1 MSGREGRGRS
11 RRDYP
16 AKSEEKSQHGRGN
29 NPPSRH
35 LWVGNLSHNLT
46 ENALAHHFLKFGDL
60 ESLAFQPGRSYAFIN
75 YRNDED
81 AFLAVRELQGFV
93 LAGNPLKIEFAK
105 AEKSTL
111 PPREADYSQR
121 RDESR
126 PAARGPTFTQR
137 ESRSY
142 HSPEPPYLD
151 KPNTNNKDADPSE
164 VLWIGFPAQLEVDEF
179 ILRKAF
185 SPFGEIEKITAFPG
199 RTYAFVRFR
208 NISAACRA
216 KNTLQGKLFGNPRV
230 HICFAK
236 SESGTSNREKNSI
249 DSPPSPHFESY
260 GHQRSPEYLRSDRNF
275 GGVTGEP
282 SSIRSHFIPNM
293 EAGDSGARGFGR
305 KANIWASEDDANE
318 QRRYPERRS
327 ELGLRG
333 NIYEHHNSPSR
344 DRETHFREFTS
355 PKFPRQGP
363 FYDDPWDLP
372 EDSSYLHGAKKLKT
386 TAFPPENELP
396 EYPFSESEKVKHV
409 VSKTYPDFPQAE
421 VLDKKF
427 DSRPISY
434 RQIPD
439 RAMNST
445 QNYGERSDNWNASY
459 DNFQVNSV
467 PLPPPDRKR
476 LTPEIHDMARNEE
489 WKWEGT
495 IAKGGTPVCHA
506 RCFRVGKPLDMPL
519 PEYLDCT
526 ARTSLDMLA
535 KHYYQAASAWVVFF
549 VPATDPDMAF
559 YNEFRNYLGE
569 KQRAAVAKLD
579 ERTTLFLVPP
589 SEFSEKV
596 LKVPG
601 KLSISGVILRLEP
614 QGSSYGSPQHQNKE
628 TTFTSFQGNSPY
640 QKSISPSDRYL
651 PNHSFK
657 NFERPVRSAPPISV
671 ALSSGGLPAPFL
683 GSGHSTSNLHEPL
696 NTQQHDHL
704 LHQQKLASGTNWP
717 PHDLQNLNS
726 NTLNI
731 SSQASNSFAGPMG
744 YSAIPRS
751 VQVTSQNNYTSEM
764 SGTPSSGNG
773 KLPLQEKPPLPSPLP
788 AAGFRPEQ
796 LAQLASTLFGQQGQ
810 LSGGSTGEGYRQAE
824 NINQSGY
831 SSIPSQNYGLP
842 NDQVSSEFSSAPF
855 GQVQQFQQQQQTPNL
870 VAAPQMNPQL
880 QNAGQEDA
888 DTDPQKRLQAT
899 LQLAAALLHQI
910 QQGKGT

>member
-16 AKSEEKSQHGRGN
+16 AKSEEKAQHGRGN

-46 ENALAHHFLKFGDL
+46 ENSLAHHFLKFGDL

-81 AFLAVRELQGFV
+81 AFLAVRELQGFI
-93 LAGNPLKIEFAK
+93 LAGNPLRIEFAK

-111 PPREADYSQR
+111 PSREADYSQR

-126 PAARGPTFTQR
+126 LTARGSPFTHR
-137 ESRSY
+137 ESRAY

-151 KPNTNNKDADPSE
+151 KPKTNNKDADPSE
-164 VLWIGFPAQLEVDEF
+164 VLWIGFPAQLKVDEF

-249 DSPPSPHFESY
+249 DAPPSPHFGSY
-260 GHQRSPEYLRSDRNF
+260 GRQGSPEYFRSDRNY
-275 GGVTGEP
+275 GDVTGE
-282 SSIRSHFIPNM
+282 SSIRSHFIPNL
-293 EAGDSGARGFGR
+293 EPGESGFGR
-305 KANIWASEDDANE
+305 KANIWASGNVANE
-318 QRRYPERRS
+318 QRRYPEQES
-327 ELGLRG
+327 EPGLRR
-333 NIYEHHNSPSR
+333 NVYEHRNSPSR
-344 DRETHFREFTS
+344 DRGTHFREYS
-355 PKFPRQGP
+355 PQKFSRQGP

-372 EDSSYLHGAKKLKT
+372 EDASFLQGGKKLKT
-386 TAFPPENELP
+386 IAFPPENELP
-396 EYPFSESEKVKHV
+396 EYPFSDSEKVKRGV
-409 VSKTYPDFPQAE
+409 PKTYPDFPQSE
-421 VLDKKF
+421 VHDKNF

-434 RQIPD
+434 RPIPD

-445 QNYGERSDNWNASY
+445 QQYGERSDNWNASY
-459 DNFQVNSV
+459 DNFQVSSV

-476 LTPEIHDMARNEE
+476 LTPELHELSRNEE

-495 IAKGGTPVCHA
+495 IAKGGTPVCRA

-526 ARTSLDMLA
+526 ARTNLDMLA

-549 VPATDPDMAF
+549 VPATDPDIAF
-559 YNEFRNYLGE
+559 YNEFMNYLGE

-614 QGSSYGSPQHQNKE
+614 QGSSYGSSPQNQNKE
-628 TTFTSFQGNSPY
+628 TTITSFQGNAPY
-640 QKSISPSDRYL
+640 QKPISPSGPYL
-651 PNHSFK
+651 SMHPFTK
-657 NFERPVRSAPPISV
+657 FEKPVISATPIPGTV
-671 ALSSGGLPAPFL
+671 SSGALPAPLL
-683 GSGHSTSNLHEPL
+683 GSGHSMNNMPEHF

-704 LHQQKLASGTNWP
+704 LHQQKLASGTNWS

-726 NTLNI
+726 NTMNI
-731 SSQASNSFAGPMG
+731 SSQASNSSVGPMG
-744 YSAIPRS
+744 YSALPRS
-751 VQVTSQNNYTSEM
+751 MQETPQNNYTSEI
-764 SGTPSSGNG
+764 SGISSSGNG
-773 KLPLQEKPPLPSPLP
+773 KFSLQEKPPLTPPLP
-788 AAGFRPEQ
+788 AGGLRPEQ

-810 LSGGSTGEGYRQAE
+810 LSGVSTDEGYRQPG
-824 NINQSGY
+824 NTNQSGY

-842 NDQVSSEFSSAPF
+842 NNQVSSEFSSAPF
-855 GQVQQFQQQQQTPNL
+855 GQVQQLQQQQQTPNL
-870 VAAPQMNPQL
+870 VATPQMNLQL

-888 DTDPQKRLQAT
+888 DADPQKRLQAT
-899 LQLAAALLHQI
+899 LQLAAALLQQI